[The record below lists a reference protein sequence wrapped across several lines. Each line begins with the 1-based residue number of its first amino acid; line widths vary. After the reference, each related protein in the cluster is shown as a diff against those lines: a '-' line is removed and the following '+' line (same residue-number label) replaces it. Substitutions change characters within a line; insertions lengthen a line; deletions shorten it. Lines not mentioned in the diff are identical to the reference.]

1 MSRVAGG
8 IDGLEPVFDDGSLVA
23 DAGLLLPAT
32 VMGRLGL
39 EALIDDTVRLWG
51 RPRRRGAGAQGA
63 VFGGVDAC
71 GAGAASTMLTGCGRA
86 LGLGCWGSHR
96 RRLRRWGRFCGR
108 SLSGICASSTGSM
121 SWRWGGRGLW
131 ALRRR

>member
-1 MSRVAGG
+1 MGA
-8 IDGLEPVFDDGSLVA
+8 VFDDASLVA

-51 RPRRRGAGAQGA
+51 RRGGAGPGRKVLSLVASML
-63 VFGGVDAC
+63 VGGCCIDDAGRLRSGS
-71 GAGAASTMLTGCGRA
+71 GAGV
-86 LGLGCWGSHR
+86 LGCWGSR
-96 RRLRRWGRFCGR
+96 RWRLRRWGRFCGR

-121 SWRWGGRGLW
+121 SWRCGRRGLW